1 MTATAV
7 TALALG
13 IGANTAL
20 FSVINAVL
28 LRPLSYPHPE
38 RIAALMR
45 QYPGGDIWATTAT
58 KFAFWRDQNQSFE
71 AVAAHSFMPIGLN
84 LVGRGEPQR
93 LAGLATTADYFR
105 VFGVRPQIG
114 RSYTAEEDRPGAGKF
129 AVLSFS
135 LWQSLFHGDPGALGR
150 VVSLSNESYQVIG
163 VMPQGFESPQHADLW
178 VPMQLK
184 IDPSDVSN
192 NYPVIGRL
200 KPGASLEMAQADMKV
215 VGERFR
221 KTYGSDKMGTRESI
235 AVAKYRDYL
244 VGDSKRPLWILLAA
258 VGFVLLIA
266 CANVANLLLARSAA
280 RQREMAVRI
289 AIGASGGQ
297 IIRQLL
303 TESLVL
309 SMAGAAGGCLLAG
322 LFLPL
327 LLGLAPADIPR
338 LGGAAIDWK
347 VLLYTLAV
355 ASSTGTLFG
364 LFPALQSA
372 RLGTGNPLREGTRTT
387 SAASRRVRQGLV
399 VSEIAIT
406 LLLLAGASLLI
417 RTLKNLGSVEPG
429 FDAKDVLTTQM
440 SLSDK
445 YANPRALAQLNT
457 RVAARLESVSGVK
470 SVATAGLLP
479 LTPYMDLPFEI
490 VGRAEKRDAVRDEL
504 YRFVSPRYFS
514 TLRIPVIDG
523 REFAETDSAASEPV
537 IIINKALAAK
547 HFPKQDPLGQQM
559 LVGRGIGPIFADKPR
574 RIVGVVGNTRDAGLG
589 QPDPPVMF
597 VPEAQV
603 GEALLKLDMSALPL
617 NWIIRTS
624 GNPMALAERIR
635 REALTVAGDV
645 PLAEPR
651 PLEGIISNS
660 LARQR
665 FVMTLLIAF
674 ASLALLL
681 GTVGLYGVVSYSVA
695 QRTRELG
702 IRSALGA
709 GRTDLVHLVLGEG
722 MRLAGVGL
730 AIGLLAIFGLT
741 RFLESLLYGVS
752 PSDPVVVGGVTFLM
766 GAVTLAACGLPA
778 YRASRVEP
786 LIALHEE

>member
-1 MTATAV
+1 
-7 TALALG
+7 
-13 IGANTAL
+13 
-20 FSVINAVL
+20 
-28 LRPLSYPHPE
+28 
-38 RIAALMR
+38 
-45 QYPGGDIWATTAT
+45 
-58 KFAFWRDQNQSFE
+58 
-71 AVAAHSFMPIGLN
+71 
-84 LVGRGEPQR
+84 
-93 LAGLATTADYFR
+93 
-105 VFGVRPQIG
+105 
-114 RSYTAEEDRPGAGKF
+114 
-129 AVLSFS
+129 
-135 LWQSLFHGDPGALGR
+135 
-150 VVSLSNESYQVIG
+150 
-163 VMPQGFESPQHADLW
+163 
-178 VPMQLK
+178 
-184 IDPSDVSN
+184 
-192 NYPVIGRL
+192 
-200 KPGASLEMAQADMKV
+200 
-215 VGERFR
+215 
-221 KTYGSDKMGTRESI
+221 
-235 AVAKYRDYL
+235 
-244 VGDSKRPLWILLAA
+244 
-258 VGFVLLIA
+258 
-266 CANVANLLLARSAA
+266 
-280 RQREMAVRI
+280 
-289 AIGASGGQ
+289 
-297 IIRQLL
+297 
-303 TESLVL
+303 
-309 SMAGAAGGCLLAG
+309 
-322 LFLPL
+322 
-327 LLGLAPADIPR
+327 
-338 LGGAAIDWK
+338 
-347 VLLYTLAV
+347 
-355 ASSTGTLFG
+355 
-364 LFPALQSA
+364 
-372 RLGTGNPLREGTRTT
+372 
-387 SAASRRVRQGLV
+387 
-399 VSEIAIT
+399 
-406 LLLLAGASLLI
+406 
-417 RTLKNLGSVEPG
+417 
-429 FDAKDVLTTQM
+429 
-440 SLSDK
+440 
-445 YANPRALAQLNT
+445 
-457 RVAARLESVSGVK
+457 
-470 SVATAGLLP
+470 
-479 LTPYMDLPFEI
+479 
-490 VGRAEKRDAVRDEL
+490 
-504 YRFVSPRYFS
+504 
-514 TLRIPVIDG
+514 VIDG